1 MSGGGCMKRNIMR
14 FVSLSMVA
22 VLSFGV
28 LMTTGQKDVSADTAD
43 SVIQEVQEIQ
53 EAQDEVTSMD
63 EVNYDVSDTL
73 KQVESV
79 LDQTEGVTDSI
90 DAPIITIDPTAQPK
104 KTTTKKSKP
113 TGKDVVKYAK
123 KFVGNKYK
131 WGGTSLTKGADCSGF
146 TQSVYKHFGY
156 KLPRTSSA
164 QRKAGKGVKVSQRKA
179 GDLICYSG
187 HVAIYMGSNKIVH
200 ASNSKPYPKGGIK
213 ISRYN
218 YRKIKA
224 VRRIIK

>member
-1 MSGGGCMKRNIMR
+1 MRRNIMR
-14 FVSLSMVA
+14 
-22 VLSFGV
+22 VLSLGLVTVLSLGV
-28 LMTTGQKDVSADTAD
+28 LMTTGQKDVSADTSD
-43 SVIQEVQEIQ
+43 IVL
-53 EAQDEVTSMD
+53 QDEVISVD
-63 EVNYDVSDTL
+63 VGDYDVSDTL
-73 KQVESV
+73 EQVDSV
-79 LDQTEGVTDSI
+79 LKQTDQATDSI
-90 DAPIITIDPTAQPK
+90 APIVTIDPTVSTETEETTT
-104 KTTTKKSKP
+104 TTTKKKKT
-113 TGKDVVKYAK
+113 TGNDVVKYAK

-131 WGGTSLTKGADCSGF
+131 WGGTSLTKGTDCSGF

-187 HVAIYMGSNKIVH
+187 HVALYIGNNKIVH

-213 ISRYN
+213 ISKYN